1 MATRTMASDQKD
13 VLAGL
18 NLAKLSVQSP
28 AARLKELE
36 NLILDQVA
44 NNNYSNNGSNGTT
57 TTNNS
62 SSSPLFASIL
72 SGAVAAAGLSGEKFL
87 SVETMLDCLLVLYDE
102 CCNSS
107 LRREKTVSDFI
118 ELMKSVVQGI
128 KQLRLSRDDF
138 EVLKVIGRGAFG
150 EVCVVRMHHTSQ
162 IYAMKI
168 LNKWEM
174 LKRAETA
181 CFREERD
188 VLVFGDRRWITN
200 LHYAFQDDIN
210 LYLIMDYYCGGD
222 LLTLLSKFEDRLPE
236 DMARFYIAEMVLA
249 IHSIHELKY
258 VHRDIKP
265 DNIVLDASGHVRLAD
280 FGSCMRLGPQGTVQ
294 SNVAVGTP
302 DYISPEILRAMEDG
316 QGKYGPEC
324 DWWSLGVC
332 MYEMLFGET
341 PFYAESLVE
350 TYGKIMN
357 HKNSFDF
364 PNDDEEYGVSEQ
376 AKDLIRRLI
385 CAPEYRLGQN
395 GIDDFKA
402 HPWFEGINWETIRNE
417 QAPYIP
423 EVSSPTDTSNFDVD
437 DTDIKLSDAVPPTT
451 NPAFS
456 GHHLP
461 FVGFTFTKDS
471 SLSDVGR
478 LSRAITTNSI
488 NQPLPPLKLDK
499 HGSEEKQRLSPDS
512 TRKLQD
518 EINILTKRNCELE
531 SQIKSFERVGAMSV
545 GTAAS
550 AADSVDGQVDAKI
563 KENEKMIR
571 LLRQEKD
578 DLQKEHQDSLDRLKQ
593 QDKELKDALEQ
604 RKLAMAEYTEVTDK
618 LSDLRQ
624 QKQKLS
630 RQVRDKEEELE
641 VTMQKVDTL
650 RSELR
655 KTDKLRREQDARV
668 QDLISEL
675 NRERQQ
681 RERSEECYRQLQME
695 ARSRSSSELG
705 SSNSLGISSSDSI
718 RLEIDRLE
726 VEYSEKINQQQTRY
740 NIEISA
746 LRDQL
751 NEADNH
757 REMLQRELQQ
767 AREKLD
773 SSRLESLTDSEETI
787 LELRK
792 RHEREKKILLDD
804 NRKLIT
810 DLEMISESNRRLT
823 AERLQMESEY
833 EDLRN
838 RRQAFSQWERQ
849 IAEIIQWVSDEKDAR
864 GYLQALATKMTEE
877 LEYLKHTGPLNHNAS
892 DNKNWRNRRSQKL
905 DKMELLNLQSSL
917 QNEIQAKAV
926 ISEELTRT
934 RTDLVAAQKD
944 LRETRQICES
954 IGSELKRKESVIK
967 ELQQRLESNEGFLE
981 RPSSQ
986 MSYLDHFLKESGGV
1000 GSGGGGGGGGGGSSS
1015 TTHTNSTLAIN
1026 MPTAAGS
1033 SSSTVPP
1040 HRKSSIGSQHVNTS
1054 TSSSSNN
1061 LTSTN
1066 APHLNQTHNQSLSS
1080 LHQQQSHHQQ
1090 VQQQQQTMHH
1100 SNYSMESEDGDVED
1114 NNRGHS
1120 LSSSKSNLSDH
1131 SLSMHSVMMSHQQD
1145 LHPHR
1150 QQKAKVHQFLV
1161 RTFSSPTKC
1170 NHCTSLMVGLT
1181 RQGVV
1186 CELCGFACHMIC
1198 CPKVPTQCPVPSDQ
1212 TKRPLG
1218 IDPTRG
1224 IGTAYEGYVKVPK
1237 LGGVKRGW
1245 VRQFVVV
1252 CDFKLFLYDISAD
1265 RSALPSVHVTQV
1277 LDMRDPEFTVSGVR
1291 ESDVIHATKKD
1302 VPCIFRIT
1310 TSLLD
1315 GGPSLQ
1321 TLMLAD
1327 TESEKAKWVV
1337 ALSEL
1342 HRILKRNNL
1351 PNTAMFRVREV
1362 LDSTVSAIRNALSAL
1377 IIDPERILLGT
1388 EDGLFCLDLDRSQ
1401 IARIGE
1407 SKKVY
1412 QLWYIAEEQLLVI
1425 LCGKQ
1430 RHLRLLP
1437 IRALETVDV
1446 EWIKVA
1452 ESKNC
1457 ITACTGIIERGP
1469 QPVFCIVLALKRQNT
1484 SQIVVYLVNRDRSR
1498 HHKMCEFTVAYPV
1511 QSLQVLSD
1519 MRLAVGHQSGFTAY
1533 CLQGAAKAMPLVH
1546 PENQLNNFLNF
1557 SGVDAWRVIEIQS
1570 GHGGNVH
1577 GEYLLV
1583 FQTLAIYVDL
1593 QGRKSRDR
1601 EIMYPAVPKHIT
1613 YCDGHLLVYSE
1624 THLDIFN
1631 TQTAE
1636 WVQSIGLKR
1645 SRPLMNN
1652 GSLTLTYLNDSVH
1665 VVYLANMHTREL
1677 LNLSPCD
1684 RDGRLKSKRFSL
1696 REPNRTIR
1704 TSTDRRSKLI
1714 SAPTNFNH
1722 ISHMGP
1728 GDGIQKQR
1736 LLDLPTTIETA
1747 DQSTQQQRIS
1757 TMRHAPPPPR
1767 APPRPSMIH
1776 QLNGSNN
1783 SLPGAKR
1790 TAPARPRDQP
1800 PSLPRSPSPLGSMSS
1815 LHDVLKV
1822 SVADMQSESRQS
1834 VASNNSSSVSTPP
1847 SPTNDRLSSSY
1858 DS

>member
-1 MATRTMASDQKD
+1 
-13 VLAGL
+13 
-18 NLAKLSVQSP
+18 
-28 AARLKELE
+28 
-36 NLILDQVA
+36 
-44 NNNYSNNGSNGTT
+44 
-57 TTNNS
+57 
-62 SSSPLFASIL
+62 
-72 SGAVAAAGLSGEKFL
+72 
-87 SVETMLDCLLVLYDE
+87 
-102 CCNSS
+102 
-107 LRREKTVSDFI
+107 
-118 ELMKSVVQGI
+118 
-128 KQLRLSRDDF
+128 
-138 EVLKVIGRGAFG
+138 
-150 EVCVVRMHHTSQ
+150 
-162 IYAMKI
+162 
-168 LNKWEM
+168 
-174 LKRAETA
+174 
-181 CFREERD
+181 
-188 VLVFGDRRWITN
+188 
-200 LHYAFQDDIN
+200 
-210 LYLIMDYYCGGD
+210 
-222 LLTLLSKFEDRLPE
+222 
-236 DMARFYIAEMVLA
+236 
-249 IHSIHELKY
+249 
-258 VHRDIKP
+258 
-265 DNIVLDASGHVRLAD
+265 
-280 FGSCMRLGPQGTVQ
+280 
-294 SNVAVGTP
+294 
-302 DYISPEILRAMEDG
+302 
-316 QGKYGPEC
+316 
-324 DWWSLGVC
+324 
-332 MYEMLFGET
+332 
-341 PFYAESLVE
+341 
-350 TYGKIMN
+350 
-357 HKNSFDF
+357 
-364 PNDDEEYGVSEQ
+364 
-376 AKDLIRRLI
+376 
-385 CAPEYRLGQN
+385 
-395 GIDDFKA
+395 
-402 HPWFEGINWETIRNE
+402 
-417 QAPYIP
+417 
-423 EVSSPTDTSNFDVD
+423 
-437 DTDIKLSDAVPPTT
+437 
-451 NPAFS
+451 
-456 GHHLP
+456 
-461 FVGFTFTKDS
+461 
-471 SLSDVGR
+471 
-478 LSRAITTNSI
+478 
-488 NQPLPPLKLDK
+488 
-499 HGSEEKQRLSPDS
+499 
-512 TRKLQD
+512 
-518 EINILTKRNCELE
+518 
-531 SQIKSFERVGAMSV
+531 
-545 GTAAS
+545 
-550 AADSVDGQVDAKI
+550 
-563 KENEKMIR
+563 
-571 LLRQEKD
+571 
-578 DLQKEHQDSLDRLKQ
+578 
-593 QDKELKDALEQ
+593 
-604 RKLAMAEYTEVTDK
+604 
-618 LSDLRQ
+618 
-624 QKQKLS
+624 
-630 RQVRDKEEELE
+630 
-641 VTMQKVDTL
+641 
-650 RSELR
+650 
-655 KTDKLRREQDARV
+655 
-668 QDLISEL
+668 
-675 NRERQQ
+675 
-681 RERSEECYRQLQME
+681 
-695 ARSRSSSELG
+695 
-705 SSNSLGISSSDSI
+705 
-718 RLEIDRLE
+718 
-726 VEYSEKINQQQTRY
+726 
-740 NIEISA
+740 
-746 LRDQL
+746 
-751 NEADNH
+751 
-757 REMLQRELQQ
+757 
-767 AREKLD
+767 
-773 SSRLESLTDSEETI
+773 
-787 LELRK
+787 
-792 RHEREKKILLDD
+792 
-804 NRKLIT
+804 
-810 DLEMISESNRRLT
+810 
-823 AERLQMESEY
+823 
-833 EDLRN
+833 
-838 RRQAFSQWERQ
+838 
-849 IAEIIQWVSDEKDAR
+849 
-864 GYLQALATKMTEE
+864 
-877 LEYLKHTGPLNHNAS
+877 
-892 DNKNWRNRRSQKL
+892 
-905 DKMELLNLQSSL
+905 
-917 QNEIQAKAV
+917 
-926 ISEELTRT
+926 
-934 RTDLVAAQKD
+934 
-944 LRETRQICES
+944 
-954 IGSELKRKESVIK
+954 
-967 ELQQRLESNEGFLE
+967 
-981 RPSSQ
+981 

-1000 GSGGGGGGGGGGSSS
+1000 GSGGGGGGGGGGGSSS

-1026 MPTAAGS
+1026 M
-1033 SSSTVPP
+1033 
-1040 HRKSSIGSQHVNTS
+1040 
-1054 TSSSSNN
+1054 
-1061 LTSTN
+1061 
-1066 APHLNQTHNQSLSS
+1066 
-1080 LHQQQSHHQQ
+1080 
-1090 VQQQQQTMHH
+1090 
-1100 SNYSMESEDGDVED
+1100 
-1114 NNRGHS
+1114 
-1120 LSSSKSNLSDH
+1120 
-1131 SLSMHSVMMSHQQD
+1131 SMHSVMMSHQQD

-1484 SQIVVYLVNRDRSR
+1484 SQIVVYVVNRDRSR

-1533 CLQGAAKAMPLVH
+1533 CLQGAAKAMLH

-1747 DQSTQQQRIS
+1747 DQTTQQQRIS